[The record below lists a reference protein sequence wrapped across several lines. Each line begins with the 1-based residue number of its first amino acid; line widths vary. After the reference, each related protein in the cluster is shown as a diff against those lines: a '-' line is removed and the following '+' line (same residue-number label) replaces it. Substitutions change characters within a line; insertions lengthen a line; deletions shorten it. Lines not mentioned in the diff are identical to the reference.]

1 MTIQGRRYVCKTAK
15 LEQRIISERL
25 YILLS
30 QQRICVYYFVL
41 NVQWNSMLDESLN
54 DFEVAIKS
62 SIVQG
67 SLVTLP
73 SHIINIL

>member
-1 MTIQGRRYVCKTAK
+1 
-15 LEQRIISERL
+15 
-25 YILLS
+25 
-30 QQRICVYYFVL
+30 
-41 NVQWNSMLDESLN
+41 MLDESLN